1 MSRIQ
6 SISPL
11 RWFRG
16 VLLFSLACLGLQ
28 AQQRDDERISQLKEQ
43 ILAMDGVV
51 QAAKNVSEKSK
62 LEARQ
67 QRLRDELKILEERL
81 AIEARQR
88 ALSENLRRSPV
99 EALREKLRTVDVT
112 AEEAETRVKDLIAR
126 RKTVNQSRDAL
137 EEQLAALGGPNRSEA
152 DALKAA
158 EINEQV
164 YTRGEELRSLAFQR
178 EAAEFEIELA
188 RQAERLRERIKALD
202 AGGSPT
208 LKALF
213 ESYTE
218 LNAARKLSDQLS
230 PRFANLAQSKQI
242 GESALTLGQQ
252 KLAKFDEELALL
264 DKQTG
269 FFSNNPKVE
278 RLLSAQR
285 NQKKAIAERLVFVAA
300 QVGAIKSS
308 EDTLAVRRELSS
320 LDLAVLE
327 EQFAALKAAYLE
339 RMRWPA
345 AVLLGLIALFMTV
358 SLLLL
363 PLVYK
368 NESLF
373 LARRLTRYITIV
385 LAVGAVASFM
395 FDDLSMVAATMG
407 IVSAALVIA
416 LQEAVTSAF
425 GWFVIM
431 TGSKFGIGDRLE
443 IDGTRGDVIDIQLL
457 RTTLVEVNGWL
468 GVDEPTGRI
477 ILVPNNFIFTNKI
490 FNYTHG
496 HPFVW
501 GKIDIT
507 VDFSCAE
514 AAAALFQRVLV
525 EETKE
530 DFAAAR
536 TAAQRMRRQYGVD
549 DATYEP
555 RVTSAIAGNDVAFTL
570 FYVAFFRTFSE
581 TRNRIDHRLIEELTR
596 NPEIKLAVTSISVA
610 HQNPVQTVSSLPVA
624 PVMPVPPTLP
634 KGARTAPAIPQDTME
649 ST

>member
-1 MSRIQ
+1 MSCIQ
-6 SISPL
+6 SLSLP

-16 VLLFSLACLGLQ
+16 GLLFGLACLCVH

-51 QAAKNVSEKSK
+51 QAAKNVSEKGR

-88 ALSENLRRSPV
+88 ALSENLRRSPI

-112 AEEAETRVKDLIAR
+112 AEEAEARVKDLITR
-126 RKTVNQSRDAL
+126 RKAVNQARDAL
-137 EEQLAALGGPNRSEA
+137 EEQLTALGGANRAAA
-152 DALKAA
+152 DALKVA
-158 EINEQV
+158 EINEQI
-164 YTRGEELRSLAFQR
+164 YTRNEELRALAFQR
-178 EAAEFEIELA
+178 EAAEFDIELA

-213 ESYTE
+213 ESYTDRNE
-218 LNAARKLSDQLS
+218 ARKISDQLS
-230 PRFANLAQSKQI
+230 PRFANLEQSKQI

-264 DKQTG
+264 DKQTS

-278 RLLSAQR
+278 QLLSAQR
-285 NQKKAIAERLVFVAA
+285 NQKKAIAERLVFTAA
-300 QVGAIKSS
+300 QVAAIKSS
-308 EDTLAVRRELSS
+308 EDTLSVRRELGS

-327 EQFAALKAAYLE
+327 EQFATLKDAYLE

-358 SLLLL
+358 SLLVL
-363 PLVYK
+363 PLIYK

-431 TGSKFGIGDRLE
+431 MGSKFGIGDRLE

-477 ILVPNNFIFTNKI
+477 ILVPNNFIFNNKI

-501 GKIDIT
+501 GKIDVT
-507 VDFSCAE
+507 VGFNCAE
-514 AAAALFQRVLV
+514 AAAALFQRVLM
-525 EETKE
+525 EETKDE
-530 DFAAAR
+530 FAAAR
-536 TAAQRMRRQYGVD
+536 TAAQRMRRRYGVD

-570 FYVAFFRTFSE
+570 FYVAHYRRFSDI
-581 TRNRIDHRLIEELTR
+581 RNRIDHRLIEELTR
-596 NPEIKLAVTSISVA
+596 YPDIKLAVTSIQVS
-610 HQNPVQTVSSLPVA
+610 HDNPVPTAPALQQVGPTTVLPI
-624 PVMPVPPTLP
+624 LP
-634 KGARTAPAIPQDTME
+634 KGASVAPSIPPDTMG
-649 ST
+649 